1 MVDKLYLALTDNV
14 VRKFN
19 DYLISGDRLDR
30 EQILPLLTSD
40 FSGDHVIIA
49 RGHPTR
55 DDKSRHSVDLRVL
68 ERRDSCRV
76 SDLHLH
82 VFSAVPK
89 EECLLVLGI
98 SPRLLHLRAKRAQEL
113 EVKLSLTANRWE
125 HKGSAFKLADMVQG
139 LRTREEQG
147 IAVEQ
152 ALADWKSYLDVEIL
166 TSQRTA
172 FEAQYDGMDVLT
184 NSEHPRSQQQLV
196 VVFQLDRWEKP
207 VGLENIRKGTDVL
220 VGDERQIIGRV
231 ESVAEDGLVVRVRLN
246 REVSPDSLPRKSVI
260 RNNAGVS
267 FFSADVQKKAIKR
280 LQEGDLSL
288 SGPLGLEEILF
299 GNLEGLQFPE
309 LTQAETVQREDC
321 LWDMINDAQLAA
333 VNACINTPD
342 LFLLQGPPGTG
353 KTTFIAELCFHAA
366 TLGQR
371 VLVASQAN
379 LAVDN
384 ALSRLMQSER
394 VLCNRDRNAKDMGP
408 TDDASY
414 IGDNAVFR
422 WLEGVESRVQ
432 RNTEE
437 MDRDLALFDDA
448 DEAWNQI
455 LIAQDL
461 LSKADRSKQD
471 LEDRESE
478 LSAAEA
484 HLERCEHAAREM
496 VAVEDAVISKSRL
509 PVSST
514 HPGTEAIASI
524 TSLRDEFGH
533 KLSQLVVPKGLAEA
547 IRTEILE
554 VTRATSTDNCDW
566 LSLQDSFARLS
577 SLVQRWISDWPLAPE
592 DPGSPFH
599 KIEALLMLA
608 NAVVDSENRLREARD
623 RIAQARKDHQHLQ
636 QAELKL
642 KQVIQGERPLLD
654 CSGTSPSPAA
664 VADLVEFEVQLK
676 ADWWQDSSG
685 SNISPMSLRMCRDK
699 TEDLLT
705 SLERGRTADVREK
718 LLALAKQWAAH
729 DKKFRRANILTHW
742 YWRSRY
748 RKVDHLCHELTSDA
762 LRVVRKMKLCDFQ
775 NHHPELKDELL
786 NLGQEYPRKL
796 QEARDE
802 EIEAQSTIE
811 DLAIQM
817 AKQAK
822 HLSDKAHPLL
832 ADLEHHPY
840 CDQALLVPLKELA
853 CATSS
858 VDAQRARE
866 GLQAM
871 QRSGAEIAT
880 LGVRFEQLHEFLSTN
895 LEARLSVVRDHAKQA
910 DDLRDSAQKDR
921 QGCFGIV
928 EKHRGEVVSL
938 DQQHTAQSAIA
949 IGLFEGLPPNA
960 KSKKN
965 RRRKSSALQHAAEST
980 MAYIEQIEKSHSGG
994 DLDRVRKKR
1003 DISKDWATELKKSKS
1018 ANLDSLRAVFDR
1030 MVNVVGAT
1038 CSRSGSWEF
1047 RKRHGSFDL
1056 VIVDE
1061 VSKAT
1066 PTELLIPCLLG
1077 KRIVLVGD
1085 HKQLGPTIMLNSKT
1099 RGDDLS
1105 FEDALRELDDTG
1117 SAQPVDVERIKS
1129 NIKRSLYKELFEHY
1143 ERSEPKR
1150 CMTLTE
1156 QYRMHTE
1163 IMDVINVAYGGQ
1175 LTAGHGKNQDTLKK
1189 HTASSIPWIREDR
1202 AIYWI
1207 DTRGGGPDFR
1217 QSDGHPG
1224 KKNEGEARVIS
1235 EQIVP
1240 ALLRDSQEK
1249 VGVISFYR
1257 AQVDRINNQLQR
1269 KMTKTPELLERVSV
1283 RSVDNFQGSERNAI
1297 VLSMVASAH
1306 PTQWLRAIERINVA
1320 VSRAQ
1325 NLLIVVGNPEPF
1337 MSLNEPISAFYD
1349 ALYQGAVP
1357 LQLEDLGDE

>member
-1 MVDKLYLALTDNV
+1 MVDQLYLALTDNA

-19 DYLISGDRLDR
+19 DYLVSGDRLDR

-55 DDKSRHSVDLRVL
+55 DDKSQHNVNLRVL
-68 ERRDSCRV
+68 KCRDSCCVR
-76 SDLHLH
+76 DLHLH

-89 EECLLVLGI
+89 DECLLVLGI
-98 SPRLLHLRAKRAQEL
+98 SSPLPRLGPKRAQEL
-113 EVKLSLTANRWE
+113 EVKLALTANRWE

-139 LRTREEQG
+139 LRTREEQ
-147 IAVEQ
+147 ITAVEQ
-152 ALADWKSYLDVEIL
+152 ALADWKSYLEVEIL
-166 TSQRTA
+166 NSQRTA
-172 FEAQYDGMDVLT
+172 FEAQYARMDVLT
-184 NSEHPRSQQQLV
+184 NSEHPRSKQQLV
-196 VVFQLDRWEKP
+196 VLFQLDRWEKP

-231 ESVAEDGLVVRVRLN
+231 ESVEEDGLVVRVRLN
-246 REVSPDSLPRKSVI
+246 PEVSPDSLPRKSLI

-267 FFSADVQKKAIKR
+267 FYTADVQKKAIER
-280 LQEGDLSL
+280 LQEGDSRL
-288 SGPLGLEEILF
+288 SGPLDLEDILF

-353 KTTFIAELCFHAA
+353 KTTFIAELCFRAA
-366 TLGQR
+366 HLGQK

-384 ALSRLMQSER
+384 ALSRLMKSER
-394 VLCNRDRNAKDMGP
+394 VLCIRDRNEKDVGP

-432 RNTEE
+432 RNTEA
-437 MDRDLALFDDA
+437 MDAELALFDDA
-448 DEAWNQI
+448 DEAWKQI

-461 LSKADRSKQD
+461 LSKADSSKQD

-484 HLERCEHAAREM
+484 HLERCEHAAQEM

-533 KLSQLVVPKGLAEA
+533 KLLQLVVPKGLAEA

-554 VTRATSTDNCDW
+554 MTRATSTDDCDW

-599 KIEALLMLA
+599 KIESLLTLA

-623 RIAQARKDHQHLQ
+623 RIAQVRKDHHHLQ

-685 SNISPMSLRMCRDK
+685 SNIPPMSLRMCRDK

-705 SLERGRTADVREK
+705 SLERGRTADAREK

-748 RKVDHLCHELTSDA
+748 RKVDHLCHKLTSDA
-762 LRVVRKMKLCDFQ
+762 LRVVREMELCDFQ

-786 NLGQEYPRKL
+786 NLEQEYLGKL
-796 QEARDE
+796 QKAKDE
-802 EIEAQSTIE
+802 EDEAISAKE
-811 DLAIQM
+811 DLANQM
-817 AKQAK
+817 AGQVKF
-822 HLSDKAHPLL
+822 LSDKAHPLL

-840 CDQALLVPLKELA
+840 CDQALLVPLEELA
-853 CATSS
+853 CATSI
-858 VDAQRARE
+858 VDAQRARD

-880 LGVRFEQLHEFLSTN
+880 LGVSLEQLHEFLSKKR
-895 LEARLSVVRDHAKQA
+895 EARLSVVRDYAKQA
-910 DDLRDSAQKDR
+910 DDLRDSAQEDSLR
-921 QGCFGIV
+921 CVGIV
-928 EKHRGEVVSL
+928 EKHRAEAKKLVE
-938 DQQHTAQSAIA
+938 QQAAQSAIA
-949 IGLFEGLPPNA
+949 IRLFEGLPHP
-960 KSKKN
+960 KSKK
-965 RRRKSSALQHAAEST
+965 RKRRKSNALQHAAEST

-1038 CSRSGSWEF
+1038 CARSGIRKF
-1047 RKRHGSFDL
+1047 REQHGSFDL

-1099 RGDDLS
+1099 SGDDLS

-1175 LTAGHGKNQDTLKK
+1175 LTAGHGKNQDILKK

-1217 QSDGHPG
+1217 QSDGNPG

-1240 ALLRDSQEK
+1240 ALLRDSQEE

-1257 AQVDRINNQLQR
+1257 AQVNLINNQLQR
-1269 KMTKTPELLERVSV
+1269 KMTKTPALLERVSV

-1297 VLSMVASAH
+1297 VLSMVASAY

-1337 MSLNEPISAFYD
+1337 MSLNEPIRTFYD
-1349 ALYQGAVP
+1349 ALYQRAVP
-1357 LQLEDLGDE
+1357 LKLEDLSDE